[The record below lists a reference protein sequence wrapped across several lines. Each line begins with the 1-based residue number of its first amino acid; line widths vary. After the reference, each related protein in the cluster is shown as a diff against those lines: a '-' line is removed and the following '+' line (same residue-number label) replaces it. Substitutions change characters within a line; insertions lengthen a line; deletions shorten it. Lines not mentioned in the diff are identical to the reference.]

1 MKKSVLLLALLGA
14 ASEHVLAQQSV
25 TLYGVVDSNVEYV
38 NHFSAIA
45 PNQAGFPGSSESRF
59 AMNSGGLSGSRW
71 GMRGVEELGGGL
83 SAVFV
88 LESGFSVD
96 DGKSS
101 QGGRLFGRQAYV
113 GIQSKGAG
121 QFTFG
126 RQYTTLFQLL
136 ADFQPTSYATQY
148 EPVTVLTG
156 LNFRSDN
163 MAVYTGT
170 FGPVTAQVH
179 WTFGNG
185 ASSVNPSGGGSG
197 EVAGQFRRDSGYGAG
212 AAYSAGP
219 IGATVVY
226 DQYNPS
232 VSLGGG
238 AFGSGT
244 VRKAAV
250 AASYTYGPAK
260 IMAGYRWGQNKNA
273 NGSLALRDDY
283 YWAGAS
289 YQATSGLKL
298 SLEYIYQKI
307 KTINSVPPTQSNPW
321 QLAFIADYNL
331 SKRTDLYLTTA
342 YARNAGLALDQA
354 AVDANAA
361 GYGLPA
367 ATNNMLGVAV
377 GVRHKF

>member
-1 MKKSVLLLALLGA
+1 MKSPVVLLALLGT
-14 ASEHVLAQQSV
+14 ASGHVLAQQSV
-25 TLYGVVDSNVEYV
+25 TLYGVIDANIEYV
-38 NHFSAIA
+38 NHLSAI
-45 PNQAGFPGSSESRF
+45 PPGQTGFPGPAKSRISL
-59 AMNSGGLSGSRW
+59 NSGGLSGSRW
-71 GMRGVEELGGGL
+71 GMRGVEDLGGGL

-96 DGKSS
+96 DGKSQQS
-101 QGGRLFGRQAYV
+101 GRLFGRQGYV
-113 GIQSKGAG
+113 GLQSKDIG
-121 QFTFG
+121 QFSFG
-126 RQYTTLFQLL
+126 RQYTTIFQLL
-136 ADFQPTSYATQY
+136 ANFQPTSYATQY

-163 MAVYTGT
+163 MAVYAGT
-170 FGPVTAQVH
+170 FGPLTAQLH

-212 AAYSAGP
+212 VAYAAGP

-238 AFGSGT
+238 AFGTGT

-250 AASYTYGPAK
+250 AASYTYGPTK
-260 IMAGYRWGQNKNA
+260 MMAGYRWGQNKNA
-273 NGSLALRDDY
+273 DSSLALRDDY
-283 YWAGAS
+283 YWAGVN
-289 YQATSGLKL
+289 YQATSAVGL

-307 KTINSVPPTQSNPW
+307 KTINSAPSTLSNPW
-321 QLAFIADYNL
+321 QLAFIADYSA
-331 SKRTDLYLTTA
+331 SKRTDLYLTAA
-342 YARNAGLALDQA
+342 YACHAGLALDQST
-354 AVDANAA
+354 VDANAA

-367 ATNNMLGVAV
+367 RARSMLGAAA
-377 GVRHKF
+377 GIRHKF